1 MARIVYF
8 GMSGQFS
15 RLPLEALL
23 AAGHDVR
30 LLVLPALALADSTR
44 PAYTRLAPR
53 ASTVGR
59 RALPLAGAHAPAATT
74 LAVAAEHGIPAI
86 EAARLR
92 APETL
97 AAVAACEPDAI
108 CVACFPRRLPP
119 ELLRLPRLGCLN
131 VHPSLL
137 PTNRGPDPLFWTFRQ
152 GDDETGVTV
161 HLMDEGLDSG
171 PILLRRRIAVAEGT
185 TEAELEFAC
194 AVSGGELLV
203 RALAALTEGSLTP
216 TPQDAQLA
224 TWHGVPQ
231 PEDYTITPDMAARQA
246 YRFACGVLRRAQP
259 LVIAVAGT
267 SFRLLAP
274 LGYDAAATLAEPYR
288 LAGDELWLRCTPGV
302 LHARV
307 EADS

>member
-30 LLVLPALALADSTR
+30 LLVLPALAPADSTR
-44 PAYTRLAPR
+44 SAYTRLAPR

-97 AAVAACEPDAI
+97 AAVAAGEPDAI

-137 PTNRGPDPLFWTFRQ
+137 PANRGPDPLFWTFRQ
-152 GDDETGVTV
+152 GDDEAGVTV

-203 RALAALTEGSLTP
+203 RALAALAEGSLAP
-216 TPQDAQLA
+216 TPQDARQA

-288 LAGDELWLRCTPGV
+288 LAGDEFWLRCTPGV